1 MIGPD
6 AAIADALATALMVAG
21 KDGAIWFSKPELKS
35 YSVFVIERN
44 SDQSWSITSSS

>member
-6 AAIADALATALMVAG
+6 AAIADALATALMVVG

-44 SDQSWSITSSS
+44 SDQSWSINNF